1 MNLALRLNLF
11 FFYNYIGHDEFGNK
25 YYEQKKAQSNKKN
38 KRMVNY
44 KGINEASKVPAK
56 YHGWL
61 HHYSDNFPKTSKSKH
76 KWQKQHLPNLS
87 GTKYAYEPKNINQGI
102 EHSNKSREYT
112 SWSPK
117 E

>member
-1 MNLALRLNLF
+1 MNLALRINLF
-11 FFYNYIGHDEFGNK
+11 FFYNYLGHDEFGNK
-25 YYEQKKAQSNKKN
+25 YYEQKKSQNNKKN
-38 KRMVNY
+38 KRMVDY

-61 HHYSDNFPKTSKSKH
+61 HHYSDDFPKTNKTRH
-76 KWQKQHLPNLS
+76 KWQKKHLPNLS
-87 GTKYAYEPKNINQGI
+87 GTKYAYEPKNINQGF
-102 EHSNKSREYT
+102 ENSNKGREYT